1 MIITTIIILFLHHH
15 YLLPEFPRQN
25 FPTPSTQPPNLSDF
39 FLDNFKLPPLPVPPS
54 MPPQPKNLTFK
65 NGIGTNTKLILSGD
79 CLIRELARV
88 IEKKELKQNLVPD
101 NYIVF
106 SLPKLQ
112 TILDNEDF
120 DEIDL

>member
-1 MIITTIIILFLHHH
+1 
-15 YLLPEFPRQN
+15 
-25 FPTPSTQPPNLSDF
+25 
-39 FLDNFKLPPLPVPPS
+39 
-54 MPPQPKNLTFK
+54 MPPQPKKLTFK
-65 NGIGTNTKLILSGD
+65 NGIGTNTKQILLGD

-88 IEKKELKQNLVPD
+88 IEKKELKQNLVPK

-112 TILDNEDF
+112 TILDNEDY